1 MALALFFGLLAAAP
15 PASPRLAV
23 GSVVERVE
31 CADTPEQ
38 SYALYLPAGYS
49 PDRAWPILFLFDPGA
64 RGPLA
69 ARLFSES
76 AASYGWILASS
87 NNTESDGPLD
97 PNITA
102 FRAMWRDTHARFS
115 IDPKRVY
122 AGGFSGGARVATL
135 MGTTAPGTVAG
146 VIGCGAGFHTTVKR
160 KPPFVYFGTIGE
172 LDFNFT
178 EMRALDDTLA
188 SLAVPHRIETFGGE
202 HDWPPKELCRDA
214 VEWMEIQAI
223 RAGTAPRRAEE
234 VESIFA
240 RRRERARALETE
252 RPAEALAEYR
262 SIEAD
267 FSGLRDVSTASAA
280 AEALEREPA
289 TRKALSEEKKRVI
302 EEDRT
307 RAAQTAVWAEIRSGD
322 AIPLKRLVQELR
334 IPEMRERAARRPVSE
349 DSRSAQRILNEIAT
363 QTSFYLARGYRGEK
377 KLDREVLCLSIA
389 IEARPDWP
397 AGWYRRAAAF
407 AAAGDG
413 SKAIEDLSTSVAKGF
428 AKPESLETD
437 EDFAAIRSSERFGS
451 RFAALLAAVRARAET
466 KPAR

>member
-1 MALALFFGLLAAAP
+1 MISLAVLLAAAAAAAP
-15 PASPRLAV
+15 KASPGLTA
-23 GSVVERVE
+23 GSLVDRVE
-31 CADTPEQ
+31 CADTPGQ
-38 SYALYLPAGYS
+38 SYSLYLPPGYS
-49 PDRAWPILFLFDPGA
+49 PDREWPILFLFDPRA

-76 AASYGWILASS
+76 AARYGWILASS
-87 NNTESDGPLD
+87 NNTESDGPVD

-146 VIGCGAGFHTTVKR
+146 VIGCGAGFHTTVRR
-160 KPPFVYFGTIGE
+160 KPPFVYFGTIGD

-178 EMRALDDTLA
+178 EMRALDDTLTA
-188 SLAVPHRIETFGGE
+188 LGVPHRIERFGGE

-214 VEWMEIQAI
+214 IEWMEIEAI
-223 RAGTAPRRAEE
+223 RAGTAPARAEE

-240 RRRERARALETE
+240 RRWERARAIETG
-252 RPAEALAEYR
+252 RPAEALGDYR
-262 SIEAD
+262 SIETD
-267 FSGLRDVSTASAA
+267 FAGLRDVSGAGAA
-280 AEALEREPA
+280 AEELQRAPA
-289 TRKALSEEKKRVI
+289 TRKAVAEEKNRVL
-302 EEDRT
+302 EEDRA
-307 RAAQTAVWAEIRSGD
+307 RASQTAVWAEIRSGD
-322 AIPLKRLVQELR
+322 AIPLKRLVQELH
-334 IPEMRERAARRPVSE
+334 IPELREKAARAPVSE
-349 DSRSAQRILNEIAT
+349 DSLSARRILNEIAV

-377 KLDREVLCLSIA
+377 KLDREILCLSIA

-407 AAAGDG
+407 AAAGEA

-428 AKPESLETD
+428 AMPESLETD
-437 EDFAAIRSSERFGS
+437 EDFAAIRSSERF
-451 RFAALLAAVRARAET
+451 AALLAAVRARAGT
-466 KPAR
+466 NPAR